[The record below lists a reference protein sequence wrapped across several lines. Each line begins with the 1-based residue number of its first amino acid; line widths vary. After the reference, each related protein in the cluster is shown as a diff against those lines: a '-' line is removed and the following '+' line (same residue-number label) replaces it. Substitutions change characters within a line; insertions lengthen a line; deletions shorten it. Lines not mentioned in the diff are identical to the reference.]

1 MLGVLVCGYGVV
13 PVPAASTL
21 AHGMSRDVLVDVD
34 PGMVELSIVIAYTS
48 CGLGGLGV
56 HRKGRWGDL
65 GLESDV
71 SERSRVAAM

>member
-1 MLGVLVCGYGVV
+1 MCGYGVV

-21 AHGMSRDVLVDVD
+21 AHGMSRDVLIDVD

-56 HRKGRWGDL
+56 TPERALGGLRTRKR
-65 GLESDV
+65 
-71 SERSRVAAM
+71 RK

>member
-34 PGMVELSIVIAYTS
+34 PGMDELSIVIAYTS

-65 GLESDV
+65 GA
-71 SERSRVAAM
+71 RKRRK